1 MLLITRSADSPQR
14 GCYGL
19 RVFTLNGL
27 VPMDQHAADFGSLH
41 LDGGGSGGFQ
51 RVAETPCQ
59 KNTKLRHF
67 LIYAAYLYKIS
78 GMATTEQHPIL
89 NLAHSKGV
97 LRTRDVCA
105 AGESR
110 VALAKLVRE
119 GLLSKLGRGLYA
131 LPDRPFSENGALAE
145 VSVKSE
151 HGVVCLIS
159 ALRFHELTTQQS
171 SEIWLAIPHKAH
183 PPKLDYPPLRVV
195 HMSGEAM
202 TAGIES
208 ATVAGASVRVFCV
221 AKTVADC
228 FKFRNKLGLDVAL
241 EALNEAWAAR
251 RVTMDE
257 LWRYAQICR
266 VANVM
271 RPYMEALGAKP

>member
-1 MLLITRSADSPQR
+1 LQNLNTR
-14 GCYGL
+14 
-19 RVFTLNGL
+19 
-27 VPMDQHAADFGSLH
+27 H
-41 LDGGGSGGFQ
+41 L
-51 RVAETPCQ
+51 
-59 KNTKLRHF
+59 
-67 LIYAAYLYKIS
+67 LIYAAYLYRVDD
-78 GMATTEQHPIL
+78 MATTAQHPIL
-89 NLAHSKGV
+89 NLAHRKGV

-110 VALAKLVRE
+110 AALAKLVRE

-131 LPDRPFSENGALAE
+131 LPDRPFSESGALAE
-145 VSVKSE
+145 VSAKTDR
-151 HGVVCLIS
+151 GVVCLIS

-171 SEIWLAIPHKAH
+171 AEIWLAIPHKAH
-183 PPKLDYPPLRVV
+183 PPKLDYPPIRIV

-202 TAGIES
+202 TAGVENAS
-208 ATVAGASVRVFCV
+208 VAGASVRVFGV
-221 AKTVADC
+221 SKTVADC

-271 RPYMEALGAKP
+271 RPYMEALGAKR

>member
-1 MLLITRSADSPQR
+1 MW
-14 GCYGL
+14 CYGL

-27 VPMDQHAADFGSLH
+27 VPIDQQAADFGGLH
-41 LDGGGSGGFQ
+41 LDCGVSAQ
-51 RVAETPCQ
+51 ILRRPAQ
-59 KNTKLRHF
+59 ISAKNTNLRHILF
-67 LIYAAYLYKIS
+67 YAADLYRIRI
-78 GMATTEQHPIL
+78 MATTPQHPIL
-89 NLAHSKGV
+89 NLALGKGV

-110 VALAKLVRE
+110 VALAKLVRD

-145 VSVKSE
+145 VSAKSA

-171 SEIWLAIPHKAH
+171 SQIWLAIPHKAH

-202 TAGIES
+202 TTGIER
-208 ATVAGASVRVFCV
+208 ANVAGASVRVFCV

-228 FKFRNKLGLDVAL
+228 FKFRNKVGLDVAL

-271 RPYMEALGAKP
+271 RPYMEALGAQP